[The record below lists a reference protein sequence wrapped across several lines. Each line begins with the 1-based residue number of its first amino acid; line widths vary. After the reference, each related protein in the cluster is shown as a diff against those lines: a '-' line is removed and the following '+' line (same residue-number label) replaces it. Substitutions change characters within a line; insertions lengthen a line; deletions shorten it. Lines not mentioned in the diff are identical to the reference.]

1 MTDLPP
7 QSRANAKPK
16 AKSAGYLRL
25 VLGLS
30 LAANLAVAGFVLGM
44 ALDGGRHGPH
54 GMGRDMAF
62 GPFTRALAPADR
74 RALSDSLLEKAPR
87 LGDLL
92 GQMAADL
99 ASGSADEG
107 WREVHPLLAEP
118 FDPAALDAAFA
129 AHSTRVAANMA
140 LGQGTLRDFLIGMDA
155 EKRIDFANRLR
166 GQANSDRDQ

>member
-92 GQMAADL
+92 GQMGAEMDAIAA
-99 ASGSADEG
+99 A
-107 WREVHPLLAEP
+107 LLAEP

>member
-1 MTDLPP
+1 
-7 QSRANAKPK
+7 
-16 AKSAGYLRL
+16 
-25 VLGLS
+25 
-30 LAANLAVAGFVLGM
+30 
-44 ALDGGRHGPH
+44 
-54 GMGRDMAF
+54 
-62 GPFTRALAPADR
+62 
-74 RALSDSLLEKAPR
+74 LEKAPR

-92 GQMAADL
+92 GQMGAEMDAIAA
-99 ASGSADEG
+99 A
-107 WREVHPLLAEP
+107 LLAEP

>member
-7 QSRANAKPK
+7 QSPAKTAEPM

-30 LAANLAVAGFVLGM
+30 LAANLAVAGFVLGR
-44 ALDGGRHGPH
+44 ALDGGRHAPH

-62 GPFTRALAPADR
+62 GPFTRALAPADW

-87 LGDLL
+87 LGDLRW
-92 GQMAADL
+92 QMGAEMEAIAA
-99 ASGSADEG
+99 A
-107 WREVHPLLAEP
+107 LLAEP

-129 AHSTRVAANMA
+129 AQSTRVAANMA
-140 LGQGTLRDFLIGMDA
+140 LGQGTLSDFLIGMDA